1 MPAAELRMP
10 ADIFDEMAGV
20 REVTPHRSAVSEAN
34 VNVEPQLTEIN
45 ESRLFSAATALFEGA
60 EKFEEYM
67 TKLFK
72 KIITLQEGGK
82 DNGNKKIKK
91 NNPASKAK
99 GKGLSKMIPPHILF
113 WLKVAE
119 FIIKKWPEIRDN
131 MIKAIISITLGISIL
146 LEMTNRALKWLFGK
160 LGEIIMWIP
169 TKIAEIFSWIFEK
182 IWSVVQV
189 VFKKV
194 GELLEWYMAQLWK
207 FISWVMRGIKKIAES
222 IWNIFSKLFLVPK
235 NKRDSEF
242 FKSEPKSLTFNTPRP
257 VMPPAVFVSHE
268 YQLSPPSGENKEI
281 KIQELKPKQYV
292 DKTIVSKDG
301 ISKTEPELEFIV
313 WHYMKKVFI
322 KFARFIEK
330 IVYRIFLPIIERVI
344 SYAVSIVV
352 KFTMYLK
359 RYAYMLIGAPLAA
372 AIKTLGYAI
381 SEGKKVFDFIC
392 DTGASIFDLDDGSID
407 DDNRINDVSSQ
418 IEDPDAVEARN
429 AKKVDSST
437 NLKKKL
443 DDMEKN
449 NMENTSAYLAA
460 KAEYMGK
467 LIEQAELTGNIEE
480 AKRLRKALHLP
491 ETGNFNLYAVNS
503 KDISDFDL
511 KRHMKEEAARA
522 AEKLKKY
529 DKAAKEEIMC
539 KDELEEMLLAANGE
553 PEWMV
558 IVQRLLIGAKE
569 KIIAL
574 FDIKLYSENFKK
586 VLDDFTVPEPML
598 YEFKS
603 NWFKNKKQRAL
614 EICEAENYKNW
625 FEEFLE
631 SFNFSKRIEERRKK
645 DYIDSILETYFKE
658 PKPEKALTADEVF
671 EKYGFDLEKR
681 SEKFRDVNDEL
692 NEQQKI
698 RFNKWL
704 DILII
709 LKTIQRE
716 TS

>member
-20 REVTPHRSAVSEAN
+20 QEVTPQRSAVSEAN
-34 VNVEPQLTEIN
+34 VNVEPQVTEIN
-45 ESRLFSAATALFEGA
+45 ESRLFSAANALFEGA
-60 EKFEEYM
+60 AKFEEYI
-67 TKLFK
+67 TNLFK
-72 KIITLQEGGK
+72 KIIALQEGGK
-82 DNGNKKIKK
+82 DNKDKKIKK
-91 NNPASKAK
+91 NNPAGKAK
-99 GKGLSKMIPPHILF
+99 GKQLSKMIPPPILF
-113 WLKVAE
+113 WLKVAD
-119 FIIKKWPEIRDN
+119 FIVKKWPEIRDK
-131 MIKAIISITLGISIL
+131 MYKAIISIALGISIL
-146 LEMTNRALKWLFGK
+146 LEMANRALKWFFGK

-194 GELLEWYMAQLWK
+194 GEVLKWLMAQLWK
-207 FISWVMRGIKKIAES
+207 FISWVMRGIKRLAQS

-257 VMPPAVFVSHE
+257 VMPPAVFVAHE
-268 YQLSPPSGENKEI
+268 YQLSPPSAENKEM

-330 IVYRIFLPIIERVI
+330 IVYKIFQPIIQRVVN
-344 SYAVSIVV
+344 YVVSIVV
-352 KFTMYLK
+352 KFKMYLK
-359 RYAYMLIGAPLAA
+359 MYAYLLIGAPIKAA
-372 AIKTLGYAI
+372 LKTIGYAI
-381 SEGKKVFDFIC
+381 SEGKRVFDFIL
-392 DTGASIFDLDDGSID
+392 DTGASIFNLDDGVIED
-407 DDNRINDVSSQ
+407 DARVDDVSTE
-418 IEDPDAVEARN
+418 IEDPDKVEARN
-429 AKKVDSST
+429 AKKAATST
-437 NLKKKL
+437 DLKKRL

-449 NMENTSAYLAA
+449 NKENSSAYLSA
-460 KAEYMGK
+460 KMEYIGK

-480 AKRLRKALHLP
+480 AKKLRKALHLP
-491 ETGNFNLYAVNS
+491 ETGNFNIYTTNI
-503 KDISDFDL
+503 KDVADFDL
-511 KRHMKEEAARA
+511 KGHMKEEAARA

-529 DKAAKEEIMC
+529 DEAAKEEIMC
-539 KDELEEMLLAANGE
+539 KDELEDMLLAANGE

-569 KIIAL
+569 KIISL
-574 FDIKLYSENFKK
+574 FDIELYRENFKK
-586 VLDDFTVPEPML
+586 AIEDITIPEPTV

-603 NWFKNKKQRAL
+603 NWIKNKKQRAL
-614 EICEAENYKNW
+614 EICEAENHKNW
-625 FEEFLE
+625 FEELLE
-631 SFNFSKRIEERRKK
+631 RFSIFKEIEERSKK
-645 DYIDSILETYFKE
+645 DYINSILETLFKE
-658 PKPEKALTADEVF
+658 TEPEKKLTVDEVF

-681 SEKFRDVNDEL
+681 TEKFRDVNDEL